1 MLRSIWT
8 EQGIVLE
15 DMEPEPLKD
24 GWVRLQV
31 QACGICGSDLHGY
44 KDGVIRAGG
53 MPGHE
58 IAGTIMESNAGELP
72 DELYAV
78 EPWLWCGDCEF
89 CRIGKVQHCRNSG
102 LIGAMLPGGLGE
114 FVDVPAR
121 HIYPSDASLNAL
133 EASLSEPFGIS
144 LRAVHIAELKMD
156 TRVLV
161 LGAGSLG
168 LISGL
173 LARDTAER
181 VAISYRYESQKLA
194 AEGLGLEAVPEADV
208 VAWAQDFGPDV
219 VIETV
224 GGHANTMEQATASC
238 RAGGRIVVLGLFS
251 MQPPLDMRALIHK
264 ELKIMGSA
272 FFGTSEHGPE
282 FRASTKLLPRYK
294 PELSVLQTHQ
304 FPLSR
309 VADAFATAVDKT
321 ERPIKVTVLPGA

>member
-1 MLRSIWT
+1 MLQSVWT
-8 EQGIVLE
+8 EKGIVL
-15 DMEPEPLKD
+15 DDVTPPALQPGWLRLKIH
-24 GWVRLQV
+24 
-31 QACGICGSDLHGY
+31 ACGICGSDLHGY
-44 KDGVIRAGG
+44 KDGKIRAGG
-53 MPGHE
+53 KPGHE
-58 IAGTIMESNAGELP
+58 MSGTIMESTVELP
-72 DELYAV
+72 DALYAV
-78 EPWLWCGDCEF
+78 EPWLWCGECEF
-89 CRIGKVQHCRNSG
+89 CRIGKVQLCSKGG
-102 LIGAMLPGGLGE
+102 LVGVSVPGGLAD
-114 FVDVPAR
+114 FIDVPAM
-121 HIYPSDASLNAL
+121 HVYPCDPSLTPI
-133 EASLSEPFGIS
+133 EASLTEPFGICT
-144 LRAVHIAELKMD
+144 RAVHLADLKMD
-156 TRVLV
+156 TRVLI

-181 VAISYRYESQKLA
+181 VAISYRYASQADA
-194 AEGLGLEAVPEADV
+194 AAKLGLEAVPEDKV
-208 VAWAQDFGPDV
+208 VEWAQDYGPDV

-224 GGHANTMEQATASC
+224 GGHANTMEQATKAC
-238 RAGGRIVVLGLFS
+238 RSGGRIVVLGLFS

-321 ERPIKVTVLPGA
+321 ERPIKVTVLPDA